1 MADATNTSYE
11 SGTAW
16 KPGDVL
22 PSDAARPSDLVTYD
36 QYGPD
41 GKGWFWIGTVAIP
54 SQAAYFAIG
63 SFFFI
68 AWLATRR

>member
-1 MADATNTSYE
+1 MATEEEYRA
-11 SGTAW
+11 GAGW

-22 PSDAARPSDLVTYD
+22 PPNAARPSDLVTYD
-36 QYGPD
+36 QYGSD

-63 SFFFI
+63 SFFLI